1 MPPTARFS
9 KPTSLSP
16 QTPTLLNSKTRI
28 RASQARRLLSLCAA
42 LFLSFTAVLA
52 HAQNYTSIV
61 VFGDS
66 LSDTGNF
73 ADLTQAKYLVRIP
86 GPDANYT
93 DGRFTDGDDTL
104 PMAQK
109 YFGVWIEQFAA
120 LLPSKP
126 HITNSLNGGTNY
138 AYGDARNGNGTT
150 TVTFGT
156 SNAYSVNVNNIG
168 QQISDY
174 LATSPGIN
182 DKTLFAI
189 WGGANDVLDATSPG
203 DVVKGV
209 IAQLINIQDLIDAGA
224 TQFIIPNLPPLGS
237 TPAFNGS
244 PADGAAATAASV
256 LYNQLLSEGLS
267 ILRDINR
274 GKHLN
279 FVQLDIFSLFNHIVA
294 SPAKYA
300 LTNVNA
306 TAQGIATI
314 DPDTYLF
321 WDDLHPTTRGHN
333 IVAVTAL
340 GAFTD
345 ATCGLPCGQ
354 E

>member
-1 MPPTARFS
+1 MRITARFS
-9 KPTSLSP
+9 KPISLSP
-16 QTPTLLNSKTRI
+16 
-28 RASQARRLLSLCAA
+28 SQPRRLLSLCAV
-42 LFLSFTAVLA
+42 LLITFTAVLA
-52 HAQNYTSIV
+52 HAQDYTSIV

-86 GPDANYT
+86 GPDVNYT

-104 PMAQK
+104 PMAEK

-126 HITNSLNGGTNY
+126 LIKSSLDGGTNY

-150 TVTFGT
+150 TVTLGA
-156 SNAYSVNVNNIG
+156 SLSVNVNNIG
-168 QQISDY
+168 QQVADY
-174 LATSPGIN
+174 LASSPGIN
-182 DKTLFAI
+182 DQTLFAI
-189 WGGANDVLDATSPG
+189 WGGANDVLDATSPD

-209 IAQLINIQDLIDAGA
+209 IAQLINIQHLIDAGA

-237 TPAFNGS
+237 TPAFIGS
-244 PADGAAATAASV
+244 PAEGAAATAGSV

-267 ILRDINR
+267 ILRVINR
-274 GKHLN
+274 GKHLHL
-279 FVQLDIFSLFNHIVA
+279 VQLDIFSLFNHIVA
-294 SPAKYA
+294 SPAEYA
-300 LTNVNA
+300 LTNVDA
-306 TAQGIATI
+306 PAQGDATI

-340 GAFTD
+340 GAFSTV
-345 ATCGLPCGQ
+345 TCGLPCSK
-354 E
+354 